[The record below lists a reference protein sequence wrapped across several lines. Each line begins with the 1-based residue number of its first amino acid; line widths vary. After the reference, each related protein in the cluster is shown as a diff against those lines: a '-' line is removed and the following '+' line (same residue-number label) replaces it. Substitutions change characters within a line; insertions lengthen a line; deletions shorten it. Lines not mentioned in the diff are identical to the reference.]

1 MYEAKILKHSVS
13 KAGIEL
19 VTFEVEYP
27 HAVHKDVM
35 THRWARNFKS
45 FRAVP
50 PEILLKEIARDPF
63 RPEEFNGRVKGMGR
77 GEAIREQALAN
88 VLWDDYVDYCMT
100 LARKMLR
107 LNIAKEQINFVLQ
120 DLCSIRGIVT
130 TTMPQLTNFFNLRL
144 DVDENGD
151 PRARKEVYKV
161 AQMMHHAY
169 LASTPDPLFSGWHL
183 PLVKDEE
190 IIATIP
196 SPMTIDHPVWSPD
209 WEFWKKVSVGRCAR
223 VSYLTHDGI
232 RDPEKDVA
240 LHDQLLTNGH
250 MSPFEHQGQPIMEP
264 WYDTTKTGSFGY
276 GWKQY
281 RKFIPGEAVYK
292 SDAYG
297 EPEGTY
303 VIN

>member
-1 MYEAKILKHSVS
+1 MYEAKILRHSIS
-13 KAGIEL
+13 EAGIEL
-19 VTFEVEYP
+19 VSFEVEWP
-27 HAVHKDVM
+27 HAVHKDGM

-50 PEILLKEIARDPF
+50 PEVLLEEIARDAF
-63 RPEEFNGRVKGMGR
+63 RPEEFNSRVKGMGR

-88 VLWDDYVDYCMT
+88 ILWDDYVEYCVT

-120 DLCSIRGIVT
+120 DLCPIRGIIT
-130 TTMPQLTNFFNLRL
+130 TTIPQLTNFFNLRL

-151 PRARKEVYKV
+151 PRARKEVYKI
-161 AQMMHHAY
+161 ARMMKNVY
-169 LASTPDPLFSGWHL
+169 DASTPFELHEGDWHL
-183 PLVKDEE
+183 PLVSDDE
-190 IIATIP
+190 IQPDVGSI
-196 SPMTIDHPVWSPD
+196 D

-232 RDPEKDVA
+232 RDPEKDID
-240 LHDQLLTNGH
+240 LHNRLQGDGH

-264 WYDTTKTGSFGY
+264 WYDRSKTGCFGY
-276 GWKQY
+276 GWRQY
-281 RKFIPGEAVYK
+281 RKFVPGEAVYK
-292 SDAYG
+292 GNIYD